1 MTHLRYAD
9 APPEVQD
16 KVFKDLIWSSPLIC
30 RSLLIAR
37 DIDLPQ
43 WWIVSGALY
52 NTVWNALTGR
62 PDGYGIK
69 DIDLFYWDDDTSW
82 AAEDKIARQV
92 AVDFAQSPPVEV
104 RNQARVPLWYEGH
117 FGHPYPA
124 ITRCTDAIDLF
135 ACTTHCVAMCLHHD
149 DSLTLYAPFGLED
162 VFSFVLRPNP
172 VLPNAATHAEKSA
185 RQAALWPELTVLPWP
200 DQTPDPE

>member
-1 MTHLRYAD
+1 MTHLRHANAD
-9 APPEVQD
+9 AATQQA
-16 KVFKDLIWSSPLIC
+16 VFLDLIWTSPLIR
-30 RSLLIAR
+30 RSLRAAR
-37 DIDLPQ
+37 DIDLPD

-52 NTVWNALTGR
+52 NTVWNVLTGR

-69 DIDLFYWDDDTSW
+69 DIDLFYWDNDTSW

-92 AVDFAQSPPVEV
+92 AVDFAQSPPVEL

-135 ACTTHCVAMCLHHD
+135 ACTTHCVGLHLHRD
-149 DSLTLYAPFGLED
+149 DGLTLYAPFGLGD
-162 VFSFVLRPNP
+162 VFSFTLRPNP
-172 VLPNAATHAEKSA
+172 VCPMPRLMRKNRPA
-185 RQAALWPELTVLPWP
+185 RPRCGRS
-200 DQTPDPE
+200 